1 MFGKSRFSLVLF
13 AAVMACFL
21 QPSLAWSQV
30 GGPRSSTE
38 LIDLTTHTSVEQ
50 VPAGS
55 GFAAA
60 VVVEIQPG
68 WKVNSHRPTLDFLI
82 PTQLTV
88 EPQEGVA
95 IERIVYP
102 EGKLQE
108 LEFAEEPLS
117 VYEGRVVIYVQIQTD
132 ESLSPGEYELA
143 AQLRVQ
149 GCDDNVCLAPANQAL
164 AIPFQV
170 GEPDSEA
177 TPQNEALFADFE
189 WTEPAE
195 AEETSGVITATPGD
209 GTAGE
214 EVAAMFDE
222 RGWILA
228 FVGIFVMGLALNL
241 TPCVYPMLSV
251 TVSLFSRREGAQIGF
266 GSSFLRASLYVL
278 GIVSMYTGLGV
289 AAAFTGALFGG
300 WLQSPVVLAGIGTL
314 FLILALS
321 MFGLY
326 ELQPPSSLM
335 NRLGGAQQVA
345 GPLGLYL
352 SGLVVGVFAA
362 PCIGPPI
369 IALLAYVGARGDAW
383 FGFLAFFLLS
393 LGLGFPYLLLG
404 SFSGLLTKM
413 PRSGEWM
420 IWIRKL
426 FGVVLV
432 GLALYY
438 LLLAFQPRYAP
449 WMLPATLLIGGIYLG
464 FLERSGRSNRWFRR
478 LQWAVGVLAIIGGA
492 HVYGRMQRE
501 GVVWEPYSE
510 AKVVAAR
517 EAGQPV
523 MLDFYADWCIPCQ
536 ELELFTFT
544 DPRVVE
550 ATQSFRRLK
559 VDLTNFDS
567 PEAEEVRERFQVAGV
582 PTVVFLGPEGTE
594 VPQTRVLGFVGAD
607 EFLTRVQRTQQAAGD
622 L

>member
-1 MFGKSRFSLVLF
+1 MFGTFRNSRLLAFALTAGFLVPALVW
-13 AAVMACFL
+13 A
-21 QPSLAWSQV
+21 QV

-38 LIDLTTHTSVEQ
+38 LIDLATHTSLDQ

-55 GFAAA
+55 SVDIA
-60 VVVEIQPG
+60 VVLEIQPG
-68 WKVNSHRPTLDFLI
+68 WKVNSNRPTLDFLI
-82 PTQLTV
+82 GTELSVAAQDGLVV
-88 EPQEGVA
+88 EQTL
-95 IERIVYP
+95 YP

-108 LEFAEEPLS
+108 LGFADEPLS
-117 VYEGRVVIYVQIQTD
+117 VYEGRVVIYLRVQTD
-132 ESLSPGEYELA
+132 ASLAPGDYELSA
-143 AQLRVQ
+143 SLRVQ
-149 GCDDNVCLAPANQAL
+149 GCDDNVCLAPSSL
-164 AIPFQV
+164 AVPIPIQV
-170 GEPDSEA
+170 GDSDFQASPQHEELFSEIDWPDASAEPPPPVA
-177 TPQNEALFADFE
+177 T
-189 WTEPAE
+189 
-195 AEETSGVITATPGD
+195 VATTDDHVAGD
-209 GTAGE
+209 
-214 EVAAMFDE
+214 EVAALYEDRSM
-222 RGWILA
+222 ILFFFGLFA
-228 FVGIFVMGLALNL
+228 MGLALNL

-251 TVSLFSRREGAQIGF
+251 TVSLFSRRDGVASGF
-266 GSSFLRASLYVL
+266 GRSLLMATIYVL
-278 GIVSMYTGLGV
+278 GIVTMYTGLGV

-300 WLQSPVVLAGIGTL
+300 WLQSPWVLAGIGAL
-314 FLILALS
+314 FLALSLS

-335 NRLGGAQQVA
+335 NKLGGAQQVA
-345 GPLGLYL
+345 GPVGLYL

-369 IALLAYVGARGDAW
+369 VALLAYVGARGDAW
-383 FGFLAFFLLS
+383 FGFLTFFLLS

-438 LLLAFQPRYAP
+438 FLLAFEPRYAP
-449 WMLPATLLIGGIYLG
+449 WMLPFTLLIGGFYLG

-492 HVYGRMQRE
+492 SVYGRMQRE

-510 AKVVAAR
+510 ARIVAAQQ
-517 EAGQPV
+517 AGQPV

-544 DPRVVE
+544 DERVVDM
-550 ATQSFRRLK
+550 TQSFVRLK
-559 VDLTNFDS
+559 VDLTNYES
-567 PEAEEVRERFQVAGV
+567 PEAEQVRERFGVSGV
-582 PTVVFLGPEGTE
+582 PTVIFLGPDGSE
-594 VPQTRVLGFVGAD
+594 VPRTRVVGFVGAD
-607 EFLTRVQRTQQAAGD
+607 EFLTRVERTRQAAGSS
-622 L
+622 